1 MRSTSSEKMLVL
13 ALGTCLKRC
22 LPTAGLGVCR
32 SRVYRISSSAT
43 SRKNDASDFLKHAPM
58 KFSAASVVEVAP
70 RMMQPYLR
78 LMRIDKPAGT
88 WLLYWPCTWSIALAT
103 PPGVLPSIYLLALF
117 GAGSFFM
124 RAAGCI
130 INDIFDKKYDM
141 KVERTRLRPLCSGE
155 LTNMD
160 AVKLLSGLLSIS
172 LLILLQLN
180 WLSVAIGASS
190 LLLTA
195 AYPFAKRYTYWPQ
208 FVLGATLNWGV
219 LIAWSHLAPN
229 ALSTVIP
236 LFTANV
242 FHTVI
247 YDTIYSHQ
255 DKADDIVAGVKS
267 TALLFGDTTKYW
279 LTGFAAVMISGLT
292 VTGAVIGQTWPYY
305 CMLGATAAQLSW
317 QICTLKIDEPDDC
330 WTKFKS
336 NQWLGAILFTGIVVG
351 NLLRKESQKNRLD
364 ETLDEELDSASI

>member
-1 MRSTSSEKMLVL
+1 MLVL
-13 ALGTCLKRC
+13 ALGSCLRRC
-22 LPTAGLGVCR
+22 LVTAGLSLCR
-32 SRVYRISSSAT
+32 SGVYRISSSAAF
-43 SRKNDASDFLKHAPM
+43 RKDDASPVLKHAPM
-58 KFSAASVVEVAP
+58 KFSAASVVELAP
-70 RMMQPYLR
+70 RTMQPYLR
-78 LMRIDKPAGT
+78 LMRVDKPAGT

-160 AVKLLSGLLSIS
+160 AIKLLSGLLSMS

-190 LLLTA
+190 LLLA
-195 AYPFAKRYTYWPQ
+195 VAYPFAKRYTYWPQ

-236 LFTANV
+236 LFIANV

-267 TALLFGDTTKYW
+267 TALLFGDATKYW
-279 LTGFAAVMISGLT
+279 LTGFVAVMISGLT

-330 WTKFKS
+330 WAKFKS
-336 NQWLGAILFTGIVVG
+336 NQWLGAILFTGIVAG
-351 NLLRKESQKNRLD
+351 NLLRKESQEVRLD
-364 ETLDEELDSASI
+364 ETLDEELDSAVV

>member
-1 MRSTSSEKMLVL
+1 
-13 ALGTCLKRC
+13 
-22 LPTAGLGVCR
+22 
-32 SRVYRISSSAT
+32 
-43 SRKNDASDFLKHAPM
+43 
-58 KFSAASVVEVAP
+58 
-70 RMMQPYLR
+70 
-78 LMRIDKPAGT
+78 
-88 WLLYWPCTWSIALAT
+88 
-103 PPGVLPSIYLLALF
+103 
-117 GAGSFFM
+117 M

-336 NQWLGAILFTGIVVG
+336 NQVLLVCFFSYGIMLLFYLVS
-351 NLLRKESQKNRLD
+351 N
-364 ETLDEELDSASI
+364 